1 MCEGYVRDP
10 DHPSHPEP
18 PLYKGFSDENVRDG
32 HFSCMSYPAGSE
44 RFLGPI
50 FAVNEEKTLELFG
63 SVTIFGYI
71 CHHGLFEVQR
81 LHG

>member
-10 DHPSHPEP
+10 DHPSHPETT
-18 PLYKGFSDENVRDG
+18 LYKGFSEENVRDG
-32 HFSCMSYPAGSE
+32 HFFVCPTPVGSE
-44 RFLGPI
+44 RLLQPI
-50 FAVNEEKTLELFG
+50 FEVNEEKTLELFG